1 METFEFSNLGV
12 DHCYDKPTP
21 SDTSVNTQFE
31 AMELEEDQVRNK
43 FYTNNYLHR
52 MKSIILTS
60 TA

>member
-21 SDTSVNTQFE
+21 SDTQFE